1 MASVVAQL
9 YDVLA
14 VPVFLIYSLKTD
26 PIIAFLALAMLAYIL
41 YSKAACFTTR
51 RYVEEAACKYGISAT
66 TLRIILSMADSFDL
80 WTRKVSAA
88 CRR

>member
-1 MASVVAQL
+1 MAPIVAQL
-9 YDVLA
+9 YAVLA
-14 VPVFLIYSLKTD
+14 VPVFVIYSLKTD
-26 PIIAFLALAMLAYIL
+26 PITTFLALTMLAYIL
-41 YSKAACFTTR
+41 YSKITCFTTR

-88 CRR
+88 CTR